1 MFVNRL
7 FKFPSLFKYLSYG
20 SVLTAAAIW
29 LNYGIVS
36 LVSSPFPPS
45 TAQISFALTNEIA
58 FIFRSFFFT
67 HLPPTFCDTIT
78 TAYFTMLLSL
88 CSKHLQQM
96 KNDFLQAKKYVILK
110 RNLKD
115 KLDTIS
121 LLRWLLLLKY
131 ISIIKLISFFFS
143 FLLLGIN
150 EVI

>member
-1 MFVNRL
+1 
-7 FKFPSLFKYLSYG
+7 
-20 SVLTAAAIW
+20 
-29 LNYGIVS
+29 
-36 LVSSPFPPS
+36 
-45 TAQISFALTNEIA
+45 
-58 FIFRSFFFT
+58 
-67 HLPPTFCDTIT
+67 
-78 TAYFTMLLSL
+78 
-88 CSKHLQQM
+88 M